1 MSSRQF
7 QNSTKHK
14 VSDAVI
20 EVELGQEQSPP
31 PPPPALSTAP
41 PSVSAG
47 AERCM
52 RPWDSLDSLREWEAT
67 PKLPSRVK
75 QPYYQP
81 GRRATLLYAAV
92 DGSRSSG
99 DSDKGR

>member
-1 MSSRQF
+1 
-7 QNSTKHK
+7 
-14 VSDAVI
+14 
-20 EVELGQEQSPP
+20 
-31 PPPPALSTAP
+31 
-41 PSVSAG
+41 
-47 AERCM
+47 M

>member
-1 MSSRQF
+1 M
-7 QNSTKHK
+7 QNSTKHRASDS
-14 VSDAVI
+14 VS
-20 EVELGQEQSPP
+20 EVELGHAEPSPPPP
-31 PPPPALSTAP
+31 PPPPALAPPMPPP

-47 AERCM
+47 EDR
-52 RPWDSLDSLREWEAT
+52 RRRVSLGSLREWEAT

-81 GRRATLLYAAV
+81 GRRATLVYAV

-99 DSDKGR
+99 DSDKGG